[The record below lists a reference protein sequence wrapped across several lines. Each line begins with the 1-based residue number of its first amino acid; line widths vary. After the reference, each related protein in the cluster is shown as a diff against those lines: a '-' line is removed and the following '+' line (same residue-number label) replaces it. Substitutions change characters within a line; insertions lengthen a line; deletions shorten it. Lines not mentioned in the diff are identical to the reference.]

1 MTHKV
6 ILGSAFTRERF
17 KRIVDQAPVGY
28 VAEVREPK
36 RTMDQNDKMWA
47 MLTDVSVAMPL
58 GRRHTPDD
66 WKAIFM
72 NACGWECQ
80 FVEGLDGRPFP
91 KGFRSSHLTKGQMGD
106 LINFIQAFGDENN
119 VRWSEEARDGQHDRT
134 SNLPGAESPSSPAS
148 REAVDSTREKG
159 T

>member
-6 ILGSAFTRERF
+6 VLGNAFTRERF
-17 KRIVDQAPVGY
+17 KRIVDQAPAGY

-66 WKAIFM
+66 WKAIAM
-72 NACGWECQ
+72 NACSWECA
-80 FVEGLDGRPFP
+80 FLEGLDGRPFP
-91 KGFRSSHLTKGQMGD
+91 VGFRSSKLTKAQMST
-106 LINFIQAFGDENN
+106 LIDWLQAFGDEHG
-119 VRWSEEARDGQHDRT
+119 VRWSQQEEA
-134 SNLPGAESPSSPAS
+134 A
-148 REAVDSTREKG
+148 
-159 T
+159 